1 VALANILL
9 QFQVI
14 KMKDVIA
21 QNPLE
26 IEQVNKLLTK
36 KVPTYRQAYS
46 DRASWLMACFSELAY
61 LRFNPLFTNNQQKEL
76 ITKYLEEFAEKN
88 KKSSLLKLL
97 DIVGYD
103 HEAETER
110 LIAELDLLN
119 ATLVKTFDSN
129 GTQAIL
135 ISTDKFI
142 TLAFR
147 GTESTSIKD
156 IKSDTKATTTK
167 CDSGGN
173 IHSGFKAAFEE
184 VASEI
189 QSTLNREAFANK
201 TLFITGHSLGG
212 ALATIAAKKLNHT
225 GGIAS
230 CYTFGSPRVGDE
242 DWISNIKT
250 PLYRIVNAAD
260 CVTMMPPSSNTI
272 SFISWLLGFI
282 PQFGKSIRS
291 FLLSKFSGYMHG
303 GDMRYLTNCSSG
315 DYNSVYL
322 LYSVSFFY
330 RIKMLYVKAL
340 PLSKP
345 FADHSIS
352 LYRKKLAF
360 VATKRNEDK

>member
-1 VALANILL
+1 
-9 QFQVI
+9 
-14 KMKDVIA
+14 MKNVIA
-21 QNPLE
+21 QNALE
-26 IEQVNKLLTK
+26 IEMVNKLLIK
-36 KVPTYRQAYS
+36 EVPTYRQAYS
-46 DRASWLMACFSELAY
+46 DRTSWLMACFSELAY
-61 LRFNPLFTNNQQKEL
+61 LRFNPLFTNNQNKKL
-76 ITKYLEEFAEKN
+76 ISKYLEEFAEKT

-110 LIAELDLLN
+110 LITELDSLN
-119 ATLVKTFDSN
+119 AKLVKTFDSN

-156 IKSDTKATTTK
+156 IKSDAKATTTK

-173 IHSGFKAAFEE
+173 IHSGFKQAFEE
-184 VASEI
+184 VAIEI
-189 QSTLNREAFANK
+189 QSTLALEEFENK
-201 TLFITGHSLGG
+201 PLFITGHSLGG

-242 DWISNIKT
+242 DWISDIKA
-250 PLYRIVNAAD
+250 PLYRVVNAAD
-260 CVTMMPPSSNTI
+260 CVTMMPPSSDTI
-272 SFISWLLGFI
+272 SFVSWLLGFV
-282 PQFGKSIRS
+282 PQVGKSIRS
-291 FLLSKFSGYMHG
+291 FLLSKFGGYLHG
-303 GDMRYLTNCSSG
+303 GNMRYLTNCAG
-315 DYNSVYL
+315 GNYDAVNL

-340 PLSKP
+340 PWSNPL
-345 FADHSIS
+345 ADHSIT
-352 LYRKKLAF
+352 LYRKKLAI
-360 VATKRNEDK
+360 VATNRN